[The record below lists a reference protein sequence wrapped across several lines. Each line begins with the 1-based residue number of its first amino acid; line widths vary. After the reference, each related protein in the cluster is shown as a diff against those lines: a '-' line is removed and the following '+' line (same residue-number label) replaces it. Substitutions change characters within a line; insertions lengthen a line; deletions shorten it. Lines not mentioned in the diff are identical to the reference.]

1 MHIPD
6 GYLSPQTC
14 AVGAAVMVPVWVVS
28 AQRVQKQVKRR
39 DVPLLAIGAAFCFL
53 VMMLNVPI
61 PDGTTAHA
69 VGGVLV
75 AVLLGP
81 EAAVIAVSVALA
93 IQALFFG
100 DGGILAYGVNCFNL
114 AFVLPVVGYAVYRA
128 LSRHLSLTD
137 RKRAVVAGVGGY
149 IGLNGAALAAALELG
164 AQPVLF
170 HAADGTPLYAPFHWA
185 QTIPTMML
193 AHLLVAGVVEFVLT
207 AGVIA
212 YLQKA
217 NLPVLR
223 INHDNVPDVLDPDR
237 QPDLVRVRWRW
248 AWIGLGVL
256 VLMTPLG
263 LLAPG
268 GAFGEDAPSDLDLR
282 KYGLHAIPSGLNRY
296 NGFWSHALLNGYG
309 FGAGQNRT
317 LGYLVSAAVGIVVI
331 GLAVLAL
338 WGIIQV
344 LGRARQRSSTSRGR
358 AFDSRRKRSPR
369 WRTLTHS

>member
-14 AVGAAVMVPVWVVS
+14 AAGAAVMAPVWVVS
-28 AQRVQKQVKRR
+28 AQRVKKKVKRR
-39 DVPLLAIGAAFCFL
+39 DVPLMAIGAAFCFL

-69 VGGVLV
+69 VGGLLV

-100 DGGILAYGVNCFNL
+100 DGGILAFGVNCFNM

-128 LSRHLSLTD
+128 LSRRLSLTD
-137 RKRAVVAGVGGY
+137 PKRALAAGVGGY
-149 IGLNGAALAAALELG
+149 VGLNAAALCGGIELG
-164 AQPVLF
+164 LQPVLF
-170 HAADGTPLYAPFHWA
+170 HTADGTPLYAPFHLT
-185 QTIPTMML
+185 QTIPAMML
-193 AHLLVAGVVEFVLT
+193 AHLLVAGVVELVLT
-207 AGVIA
+207 AGVIT

-223 INHDNVPDVLDPDR
+223 INHDNVPDQFEPDG
-237 QPDLVRVRWRW
+237 QPQPARLRWRW

-256 VLMTPLG
+256 MVMTPLG

-268 GAFGEDAPSDLDLR
+268 GAFGESAPSALDLHQ
-282 KYGLHAIPSGLNRY
+282 YGLRAIPSGLNRY
-296 NGFWSHALLNGYG
+296 NGFWSHAVLDGYG
-309 FGAGQNRT
+309 FGPGQNRT
-317 LGYLVSAAVGIVVI
+317 LGYLASAGVGLVVI
-331 GLAVLAL
+331 GIAVLSV
-338 WGIIQV
+338 WGLIQV
-344 LGRARQRSSTSRGR
+344 VSRSRATEAMGTEVH
-358 AFDSRRKRSPR
+358 A
-369 WRTLTHS
+369 